1 MRIRAHGS
9 TVANGAADL
18 EARLHAQAATQAQD
32 GTGRSRTN
40 CNSTHSVARIHAQAQ
55 ECAVAAPIVRE
66 HILQHGSTPKHRK
79 APSRHHLLHTGEGSP
94 TRPLP
99 PLLEEEAAMV
109 VDVITRS
116 IGIHHLTTTMQSN
129 SSFRNR
135 KKRYILFSGITLL
148 RGRI

>member
-79 APSRHHLLHTGEGSP
+79 APSRHQLKENTFCSTVPRPSTGRRRRGTTCCTPVKAHLPGLC
-94 TRPLP
+94 
-99 PLLEEEAAMV
+99 LLSW
-109 VDVITRS
+109 RRRLLWW
-116 IGIHHLTTTMQSN
+116 LTSSLDLLAYTT
-129 SSFRNR
+129 
-135 KKRYILFSGITLL
+135 
-148 RGRI
+148 